1 MSNHKLIMENW
12 RRFLNNE
19 EKEKKQEL
27 NEGVLANLGLAL
39 GLGGSPDM
47 QDQSS
52 FENNIK
58 GIELKVPGDK
68 ELKVAFSGEGQP
80 DADITIRQLMNDL
93 KAMETDEAYEAMI
106 ALSDIVKISKKN
118 FSIDLNVDRDAD
130 GYADYTGVHNF
141 DSYLGADGSQFLYN
155 MVNPQQDT
163 RSQNIEMPKD
173 LKVEVGTSPQGKKQ
187 LTLNFDKG
195 VRLSLEQTNKIAT
208 DNGID
213 VSKGYTTTA
222 NAGIGMVVITAK

>member
-12 RRFLNNE
+12 RRFLNDE
-19 EKEKKQEL
+19 EKEEKQEL
-27 NEGVLANLGLAL
+27 NEGVLGTLAAL
-39 GLGGSPDM
+39 GLGGSPNM

-58 GIELKVPGDK
+58 GIELQVPGDK

-80 DADITIRQLMNDL
+80 DADITIKQLMNDL
-93 KAMETDEAYEAMI
+93 KAMNTDEAYEAMI

-118 FSIDLNVDRDAD
+118 FSVDLNIDRDGD
-130 GYADYTGVHNF
+130 GYADYTGVQNF

-155 MVNPQQDT
+155 IVNPQQDT
-163 RSQNIEMPKD
+163 GSQNIEMPKN
-173 LKVEVGTSPQGKKQ
+173 LKIEVGTSPQGKKQ

-195 VRLSLEQTNKIAT
+195 IRLSLEQTNKIASN
-208 DNGID
+208 NGID

-222 NAGIGMVVITAK
+222 NAGIGMLVITAK